1 MPTETLRF
9 PALDGRLLAATIH
22 SPDGP
27 PRAVVV
33 MFGALGVPRRFYG
46 PFAAWLAARGIAV
59 LSFDYRGCGESRS
72 VPLRRDPATLL
83 DWARLD
89 AAAAIDLA
97 SDRWAGVPVW
107 AIGHSFGGQA
117 IGLCPR
123 GLDLAGAIVVAAGSG
138 DLELFAPRVRR
149 SLQLQFGVMVPLVG
163 AVVGYIP
170 GRLGLGEDLPR
181 GVVRQWARWAMTPD
195 YVRGALGLDATHF
208 HRIDAPMWF
217 FDIGDDTYAPAGP
230 SAALRGWYTRA
241 RKQHRVVTPGEL
253 GRASVGHFGGFRV
266 GVGEP
271 LWQAMLTAITG
282 DVAVRV
288 DVGEVRVD
296 SRGA

>member
-27 PRAVVV
+27 PRAVAV
-33 MFGALGVPRRFYG
+33 MFGALGVPQQFYG
-46 PFAAWLAARGIAV
+46 PFAAWLAARGVAV
-59 LSFDYRGCGESRS
+59 LRFDYRGCGDSRDL
-72 VPLRRDPATLL
+72 PLRRDPATLL

-89 AAAAIDLA
+89 AAAAVDLA
-97 SDRWAGVPVW
+97 SDLASERWGGAPVW

-138 DLELFAPRVRR
+138 DLELFAPKVRR
-149 SLQLQFGVMVPLVG
+149 SLRLQFSVMVPLVG

-181 GVVRQWARWAMTPD
+181 GVVRQWAQWAMTPD
-195 YVRGALGLDATHF
+195 YVRGALGRDATHF

-217 FDIGDDTYAPAGP
+217 FDIADDTYAPAKP

-241 RKQHRVVTPGEL
+241 RTSHRIITPAEL
-253 GRASVGHFGGFRV
+253 GRTSVGHFGGFRV

-282 DVAVRV
+282 DVAVRR
-288 DVGEVRVD
+288 DV
-296 SRGA
+296 